1 MRKPALAPPTKM
13 AVADV
18 IKAISDVPTGGAR
31 DGALSTCKNA
41 PVT

>member
-13 AVADV
+13 AVAAV
-18 IKAISDVPTGGAR
+18 IKATGDVPTNGAR